1 MKKILIFLKDLFI
14 AIYEVFYNDK
24 SDKYTNGYYCWENEL
39 INNQV
44 LSEKF
49 RSK

>member
-14 AIYEVFYNDK
+14 AIYEVFYSDK
-24 SDKYTNGYYCWENEL
+24 SDRYINGYYCWENEP

-44 LSEKF
+44 LSENF

>member
-24 SDKYTNGYYCWENEL
+24 SDRYINGYYCWENEP

-44 LSEKF
+44 LSEEF